1 MKMKAVIGN
10 ALAVKAAADLAN
22 GGYRMS
28 VFQIRRV
35 GDMALVA
42 GTNGYVSIALD
53 VPAKF
58 VRWPDGKSLTFSGT
72 SVRTMMRGIG
82 KSMKVVQEVVFDS
95 SADSIAVSVDA
106 DGGVIQS
113 RFSIADDSMSRVKS
127 LENRDWKTPLG
138 NDGLSC
144 VGVDP
149 YMMKL
154 ACQAMNTLAM
164 PVTYEM
170 VTQGERKPVKF
181 TNARNDVCV
190 LVMPKG

>member
-1 MKMKAVIGN
+1 MKAVIGN

-42 GTNGYVSIALD
+42 GTNGYVSIASD

-82 KSMKVVQEVVFDS
+82 KSIKVAQEVAFNSSVDS
-95 SADSIAVSVDA
+95 VSVSVDA
-106 DGGVIQS
+106 EGGVVQS
-113 RFSIADDSMSRVKS
+113 NFSIADDSLSRVKS
-127 LENRDWKTPLG
+127 LENRDWKAPLG
-138 NDGLSC
+138 NGGLSC
-144 VGVDP
+144 VGIDP
-149 YMMKL
+149 YMMKI
-154 ACQAMNTLAM
+154 ACQAMHTLRM
-164 PVTYEM
+164 PVPYEM
-170 VTQGERKPVKF
+170 VTQGERKPVRF

-190 LVMPKG
+190 LLMPKVW